1 MPKPKDMTAKPAPT
15 EPPKPK
21 WTGPNGE
28 TWTEPGPNEPA
39 RARPGWLTKL
49 QMDAVNAKPIPRAA
63 FAFEPWQHRGG
74 GAGLSVDGVLLS
86 GRRPR

>member
-1 MPKPKDMTAKPAPT
+1 MSEERTIIR
-15 EPPKPK
+15 
-21 WTGPNGE
+21 GPNGE
-28 TWTEPGPNEPA
+28 VWQEPPPNLPPVA
-39 RARPGWLTKL
+39 KPGWLTKQ

-63 FAFEPWQHRGG
+63 FAVEPWQHRGG